1 MSNTTAPSQ
10 SPEST
15 VNSHVAPQA
24 KRNGRTGIDDNIL
37 ETIGGTPLVRLHKSV
52 ENLAPTICAK
62 VESFNPGGS
71 TKDRVALSMIMEAER
86 SGALRPGGTVIEAT
100 AGNTGLGL
108 ALVSAVRGYRCIFVL
123 PDKMSDDKI
132 RLLRSY
138 GAEVVITPTNVPP
151 DSPESYNGVANRLTS
166 EIEGAWRAGQFTNL
180 ANPHAHYEQTGP
192 EIWEQTDGRITVF
205 VAAAGT
211 GGTIS
216 GIGKFLKEKNPKIRV
231 IGADIEGSVLSG
243 GTPGSWKVEGIGED
257 FVPSTLNAQVID
269 EWIRISDADSFLTAR
284 KVARQEGILLGGSSG
299 TCLAAAFRYAL
310 RCSDNDLIV
319 ALCADTGRN
328 YLSKMYDDLWMSQ
341 NGFIDVPPD
350 RATAGDLLTLLG
362 REEKLI
368 YLRPEDSLQRAA
380 ETFKEY
386 GISQLPVIENE
397 KTVGA
402 IQEITIVHALHRG
415 ATSLG
420 VCLREIMARP
430 MPQVDIRVL
439 LEEVYRLLLA
449 GNSAVTV
456 VKNGRSIGVITRSD
470 LMEYYDRAATLK
482 YKK

>member
-1 MSNTTAPSQ
+1 MTDRTISNKSTDLAVSPGPNQQARTAIQ
-10 SPEST
+10 
-15 VNSHVAPQA
+15 
-24 KRNGRTGIDDNIL
+24 DNIL
-37 ETIGGTPLVRLHKSV
+37 QTIGQTPLVRLHKSV
-52 ENLAPTICAK
+52 ENIAPIICAK

-71 TKDRVALSMIMEAER
+71 TKDRVALNMILEAER
-86 SGALRPGGTVIEAT
+86 SGALRSGGTVIEAT

-151 DSPESYNGVANRLTS
+151 DSPESYNGVANRLAS

-180 ANPHAHYEQTGP
+180 ANPQTHYEQTGP
-192 EIWEQTDGRITVF
+192 EIWEQTAGRITVF

-216 GIGKFLKEKNPKIRV
+216 GVGEFLKEKNPKIRV

-284 KVARQEGILLGGSSG
+284 KIARQEGILLGGSSG

-310 RCSDNDLIV
+310 RCTENDLIV

-341 NGFIDVPPD
+341 QGYTELPPEQ
-350 RATAGDLLTLLG
+350 ATAGDLLALLG

-368 YLRPEDSLQRAA
+368 YLQPDDSLQRAA
-380 ETFKEY
+380 EIFKER
-386 GISQLPVIENE
+386 GISQLPVIENG
-397 KTVGA
+397 KIVGA

-415 ATSLG
+415 TTSPK
-420 VCLREIMARP
+420 VRLREIMARP
-430 MPQVDIRVL
+430 MPQVNVRVL
-439 LEEVYRLLLA
+439 LEEIYRLLLA
-449 GNSAVTV
+449 GNSAVAV
-456 VKNGRSIGVITRSD
+456 IRDGRPIGLITRSD
-470 LMEYYDRAATLK
+470 LMEYYDRVAT
-482 YKK
+482 